1 MKKIILLFIICFSFF
16 TVHPSFSQ
24 WSTYYLPY
32 GGIAYTLDFY
42 NLNTGVS
49 CGHTI
54 LGFNEKIFYTTNSGA
69 NWIQAAYPPQLRAIA
84 TVQFINASTVY
95 ACGAINNY
103 VYKTDVFNTTRS
115 TFFNQINKRYRLKGI
130 CDNSAENYR
139 GVFIKSTNTGVSWQ
153 VVGQLDS
160 LTGYITDMHFFNAN
174 TGYAAIDTNP
184 SGYPKLH
191 KTTNAGLNWQYIAL
205 IDSNYIT
212 EDIYFMDINT
222 GFLCGYLVGLQRSS
236 IYKTTNGGVNW
247 SRNDFLYTEGFVEV
261 NFFNASTGLA
271 VGNSGPN
278 FLGTKIFRTTNAGN
292 SWDSIFAY
300 PNVSPQFVKI
310 LTGTSTAFASGFLA
324 YDTMTAFT
332 KTYTFKST
340 DYGLNWIVKY
350 FNNENLISGCKL
362 IDQNNFFMSGGD
374 LSDKAVILKSTNG
387 GNVLVKNTESSI
399 PSSFFLYQNY
409 PNPFNPT
416 TSIKYCIP
424 VCNSSESWNPVIM
437 KIYNILGKEIAT
449 LVNEKQSPGT
459 YEVKFD
465 ARNLPSGVY
474 FYKLQSENFIEVKR
488 MVLIK

>member
-1 MKKIILLFIICFSFF
+1 MKKIFLFFVFYYSLFIS
-16 TVHPSFSQ
+16 HPSFSQ

-54 LGFNEKIFYTTNSGA
+54 LGFNEKIFYTTNSGI
-69 NWIQAAYPPQLRAIA
+69 NWIQASYPPQLRAIA

-95 ACGAINNY
+95 ACGAINDY
-103 VYKTDVFNTTRS
+103 VHKTDIYFNNNLTLY
-115 TFFNQINKRYRLKGI
+115 NKIKEKHRLKGI
-130 CDNSAENYR
+130 CSNYEEYR
-139 GVFIKSTNTGVSWQ
+139 GVFIKSTNTGASWQ

-191 KTTNAGLNWQYIAL
+191 KTTNSGLNWQYISL

-212 EDIYFMDINT
+212 EDIYFMDMNT

-236 IYKTTNGGVNW
+236 IYKTTNAGVNW
-247 SRNDFLYTEGFVEV
+247 SRNDFPYTEGFVEI
-261 NFFNASTGLA
+261 NFFNSTTGLA
-271 VGNSGPN
+271 IGNSGPS

-310 LTGTSTAFASGFLA
+310 LSGTSTAFASGFLA

-340 DYGLNWIVKY
+340 NYGLNWIEKY

-387 GNVLVKNTESSI
+387 GNVFFKNPESGI

-409 PNPFNPT
+409 PNPFNPST
-416 TSIKYCIP
+416 KIKFDIP
-424 VCNSSESWNPVIM
+424 ACHSCGSRNPVII
-437 KIYNILGKEIAT
+437 KVYNILGKEIVT
-449 LVNEKQSPGT
+449 LVNEKQSPGS
-459 YEVKFD
+459 YEVTFD
-465 ARNLPSGVY
+465 GSMFPSGIY
-474 FYKLQSENFIEVKR
+474 FYKLQSENFIDVKR